1 VRPGLRYRDCCSDQL
16 EHWRLGALRLSISNT
31 VLVYVVI
38 PAAIITVVASLVFA
52 GSDRTRRTKRYRP
65 GRPYDFQPIW
75 FLASPELVNGVPA
88 AAAGHD
94 QRAIAAPVLEDSTG
108 HRVLP
113 GPVGGASDS
122 W

>member
-1 VRPGLRYRDCCSDQL
+1 
-16 EHWRLGALRLSISNT
+16 LSISST

-38 PAAIITVVASLVFA
+38 PAAIIILVVTLVFA

-75 FLASPELVNGVPA
+75 FLSSPEQVNGVTA
-88 AAAGHD
+88 AADDDHHR
-94 QRAIAAPVLEDSTG
+94 RAIAAPVLEDSTG

>member
-1 VRPGLRYRDCCSDQL
+1 M
-16 EHWRLGALRLSISNT
+16 SISNT
-31 VLVYVVI
+31 VLVFLVI

-75 FLASPELVNGVPA
+75 FLASPEQVNGVTA
-88 AAAGHD
+88 AADDHHR
-94 QRAIAAPVLEDSTG
+94 RAIAAPVLEDSTG

>member
-1 VRPGLRYRDCCSDQL
+1 
-16 EHWRLGALRLSISNT
+16 LSISST

-38 PAAIITVVASLVFA
+38 PAAITILVVTLVFA

-75 FLASPELVNGVPA
+75 FLASPEQVSDVPA
-88 AAAGHD
+88 VADD
-94 QRAIAAPVLEDSTG
+94 QHRRAIAAPFLEDSTG